1 MYFDYH
7 LHSEFSDDSTELMK
21 TQIKQAIKLGVDEI
35 CFTEHVDYGIK
46 RDFDDTRGI
55 ETKVYHID
63 GEDITCILS
72 NCDYPNYFKKLHEMK
87 TEYSN
92 QISIKQGLEFG
103 VQSHTI
109 NEYNLLFDKYKDE
122 LDFILFSM
130 HQVND
135 KESWNQ
141 EAQYDKTQKQY
152 NDEYY
157 EEILKCIKVYK
168 NYSVLAHLDM
178 IVRYDL
184 NGPYPFKYE
193 EEIIREILKIAINDN
208 KGIEVNTSSYRYHL
222 KDTTPSI
229 DILKLYKELNGQII
243 SVGSDA
249 HKKEDLGAH
258 IKETYDL
265 LRDLGFEYVCTFDKM
280 KPIYHKL

>member
-7 LHSEFSDDSTELMK
+7 LHSEFSDDSTEPIEE
-21 TQIKQAIKLGVDEI
+21 QIKQAIKLNIEEI
-35 CFTEHVDYGIK
+35 CFSEHVDYGIK
-46 RDFDDTRGI
+46 RDFEDPRGI
-55 ETKVYHID
+55 ETKVYRVD
-63 GEDITCILS
+63 EKDITCILS

-87 TEYSN
+87 DKYSDK
-92 QISIKQGLEFG
+92 ISIKQGLEFG

-109 NEYNLLFDKYKDE
+109 DKYNLLFEKYHNE

-135 KESWNQ
+135 LESWNQ
-141 EAQYDKTQKQY
+141 EAQYGKSQKEY

-178 IVRYDL
+178 MARYDL

-193 EEIIREILKIAINDN
+193 EEIIREILKTAINDN
-208 KGIEVNTSSYRYHL
+208 KGIEVNTSSFRYHL

-229 DILKLYKELNGQII
+229 DILKLYKELNGKII
-243 SVGSDA
+243 TVGSDT
-249 HKKEDLGAH
+249 HKKEDLE
-258 IKETYDL
+258 KVLSNQKY
-265 LRDLGFEYVCTFDKM
+265 
-280 KPIYHKL
+280 

>member
-7 LHSEFSDDSTELMK
+7 LHSEFSDDSVEPMEK
-21 TQIKQAIKLGVDEI
+21 QIKQAIKLGIDEI

-46 RDFDDTRGI
+46 RDFDDYRGI
-55 ETKVYHID
+55 ETKIYNINGKKMKSV
-63 GEDITCILS
+63 LS
-72 NCDYPNYFKKLHEMK
+72 NCNYPIYFKTLHDMK
-87 TEYSN
+87 AKYSN
-92 QISIKQGLEFG
+92 EISIKQGLEFG

-109 NEYNLLFDKYKDE
+109 EKYNSLFEKYKDE

-141 EAQYDKTQKQY
+141 EAQFGKTQKEY

-168 NYSVLAHLDM
+168 NYSVLAHLDLM
-178 IVRYDL
+178 RRYDL

-193 EEIIREILKIAINDN
+193 EEIIREILKTAINDN

-222 KDTTPSI
+222 KDSTPSI
-229 DILKLYKELNGQII
+229 DILKLYKELNGEII
-243 SVGSDA
+243 TVGSDA
-249 HKKEDLGAH
+249 HKKEDLGSH
-258 IKETYDL
+258 IKGTYGL
-265 LRDLGFEYVCTFDKM
+265 LKDLGFEYVCTYDKM
-280 KPIYHKL
+280 EPMYHKL